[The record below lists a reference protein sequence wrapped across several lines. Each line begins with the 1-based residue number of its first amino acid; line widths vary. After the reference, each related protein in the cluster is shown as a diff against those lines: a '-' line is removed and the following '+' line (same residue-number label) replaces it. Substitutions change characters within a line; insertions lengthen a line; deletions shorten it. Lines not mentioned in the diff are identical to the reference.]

1 MTLASVVS
9 ADIQDDSGPRSTDED
24 PTPDWLGSV
33 EAALSGDRAAL
44 AELYDRFC
52 PVVRSL
58 ALSRLPPDL
67 ADDVVHDVFVNVLD
81 KLHTLREPRK
91 FPGWLAALARNRT
104 IDYTRRQSVP
114 LSERPEPCTSDVAL
128 VEARAVLRI
137 VQSLPAA
144 YAESL
149 CMRLI
154 EGMSGPEI
162 AERTGMTE
170 GSVRVNLHRGMK
182 LLKEKLERGRRER

>member
-1 MTLASVVS
+1 MASVVS
-9 ADIQDDSGPRSTDED
+9 TDALGAPGPSPADED
-24 PTPDWLGSV
+24 PAPDWLGSV
-33 EAALSGDRAAL
+33 EAAVSGDRAAL

-58 ALSRLPPDL
+58 ALAHLPPDL
-67 ADDVVHDVFVNVLD
+67 AEDVVHDVFLSVLD

-104 IDYTRRQSVP
+104 IDYTRRPTASP
-114 LSERPEPCTSDVAL
+114 SELPEPSTSDAAL

-182 LLKEKLERGRRER
+182 LLREKLERGRRER